1 MFQKA
6 IPVWHDAGRNTHLIF
21 RAEGDFS
28 GATVRISS
36 ADFYKVYIDGAF
48 LGYGPART
56 AKGYARVDEYALTS
70 GSRITIEVAGY
81 GCSSWATARQQ
92 SFCCAEITRDGAV
105 LAATGFDF
113 ACLRNC
119 QRRQNVERF
128 SLQRHFGEVYDMAA
142 VPVPVTATP
151 VTAPIFI
158 PRTVPHADLSLHSLD
173 AFVGGSFAQGE
184 ITRKNAYTQSI
195 LVETD
200 WGIFPEDE
208 IPDKPFRFADSQV
221 FRKKFEGALPITLT
235 ENQWI
240 LLDAGAIEVGFP
252 ILEAVAETDC
262 EILLALT
269 ESCPDDRF
277 GFVPK
282 MNCQPVIQYTLQ
294 AGQTIRKEAFE
305 PYSFRKAAILVR
317 SGRVTVT
324 GFGWRNCI
332 RDMTN
337 ARKKTFDDPVLQG
350 VYDAALRTFSHN
362 AVDIF
367 TDCPSRERA
376 GWLCDSFFTARA
388 EHFFFGSTTVE
399 DAFLENFVLYRNE
412 GEFPAGVLPMVYP
425 SDPHESNKFIPQW
438 DMWYVLE
445 VCEYLSIRN
454 PKADKARFL
463 PSVSGILDFLSGY
476 ENEWGLLEKLPSWN
490 FVEWSTANQWTQDV
504 NYPTNF
510 LYAGTLEAAGKV
522 FDLPLQE
529 KADRIRKE
537 VICRAFD
544 GQVFVDHAARIGSAL
559 VNFDHVSEAGQYYAA
574 LFGGFD
580 LDAPEFA
587 RLKEGIVDGFSR
599 MPRPDFCPVNAF
611 IGLYLRMA
619 VLDKLGDKA
628 LLHRNIKA
636 FFGGM
641 SEQTGT
647 LWEYKE
653 AHKSMDHGF
662 ASYVATLM
670 E

>member
-1 MFQKA
+1 MFKKA
-6 IPVWHDAGRNTHLIF
+6 IPVWHDTGLNTHLIF

-28 GATVRISS
+28 GARLRIAA
-36 ADFYKVYIDGAF
+36 ADFYKVYIDGVF

-56 AKGYARVDEYALTS
+56 AKGYARVDEYALNS
-70 GSRITIEVAGY
+70 CREIRIEVAGY
-81 GCSSWATARQQ
+81 GCSSLATVRQQ
-92 SFCCAEITRDGAV
+92 SFCCAEVARGGDV
-105 LAATGFDF
+105 LSSTGFDF
-113 ACLRNC
+113 VCLRNTA
-119 QRRQNVERF
+119 RRQKVERF
-128 SLQRHFGEVYDMAA
+128 SLQRHFGEIYDTDAI
-142 VPVPVTATP
+142 PVAVTAAP
-151 VTAPIFI
+151 VAAPEFL
-158 PRTVPHADLSLHSLD
+158 PRSVPYADFSLHSLD
-173 AFVGGSFAQGE
+173 SFIGGSFLQGE
-184 ITRKNAYTQSI
+184 MTRKNAYTKGI
-195 LVETD
+195 LAETN
-200 WGIFPEDE
+200 WGIFPEDT
-208 IPDKPFRFADSQV
+208 IADKPFRFADSQCY
-221 FRKKFEGALPITLT
+221 RQEWGCRLPAQL
-235 ENQWI
+235 NAGQWI

-252 ILEAVAETDC
+252 ILEAAAEEDC
-262 EILLALT
+262 QIILALT

-277 GFVPK
+277 SFVPN
-282 MNCQPVIQYTLQ
+282 MNCQPVLQ
-294 AGQTIRKEAFE
+294 FNLKAGQRMKQEAFE
-305 PYSFRKAAILVR
+305 PYSFRKAAILIK

-332 RDMTN
+332 RDMSR
-337 ARKKTFDDPVLQG
+337 AKRKQFDDPVLQG

-388 EHFFFGSTTVE
+388 EYFFFGNTTVE

-425 SDPHESNKFIPQW
+425 SDPHENNKFIPQW

-445 VCEYLSIRN
+445 VCEYLTKRN
-454 PKADKARFL
+454 PAADKERFRA
-463 PSVSGILDFLSGY
+463 SVTGILAFLSGY

-510 LYAGTLEAAGKV
+510 LYAGVLEAAGTV
-522 FDLPLQE
+522 FGLPLRE
-529 KADRIRKE
+529 KADRIRSE
-537 VICRAFD
+537 VIRRAFD
-544 GQVFVDHAARIGSAL
+544 GHVFVDHAARVGDTL

-574 LFGGFD
+574 LFGGFN
-580 LDAPEFA
+580 
-587 RLKEGIVDGFSR
+587 LKEPKFTALKEAILEGFSQP
-599 MPRPDFCPVNAF
+599 PRPDFCPVNAF

-619 VLDKLGDKA
+619 VLEKWGDRE
-628 LLHRNIKA
+628 LLRENIKA

-641 SEQTGT
+641 SRRTGT

-662 ASYVATLM
+662 AAYVATLM
-670 E
+670 